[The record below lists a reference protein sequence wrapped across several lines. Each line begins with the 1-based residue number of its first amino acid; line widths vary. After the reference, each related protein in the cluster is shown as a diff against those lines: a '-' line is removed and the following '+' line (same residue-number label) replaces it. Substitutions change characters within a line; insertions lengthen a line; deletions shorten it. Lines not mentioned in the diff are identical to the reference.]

1 MNDLYKKITYFATI
15 SFVVAISF
23 CAGLFVDAQR
33 INNLAVP
40 IETITGKD
48 ALKPDNVDFGKFWKV
63 WETIDKKYVDGG
75 MASTTLAQDRVYG
88 SIKGLVDSL
97 GDPYSEFFTPVE
109 SEAFETELA
118 GSLEGVGM
126 TVGFKEG
133 ALTVIAPL
141 KGSPAE
147 RAGVMPGDFIAK
159 IDGTDSL
166 SMNVDAA
173 IKLIRG
179 PKGTT
184 VKLTLLRKDAKEP
197 IEVSIVRD
205 VIQIPTVETQKKDGV
220 FIVKIYEFN
229 ATASNLFRSAM
240 KEFFYSGSNKL
251 IIDVRNNPG
260 GYLNS
265 AVDVASWFL
274 PSGKIVVTEDYGDRR
289 SPVEHRSKGYNVFSG
304 KTKIV
309 VLTNGGSASA
319 SEILAGALSDYGV
332 ATIVGEK
339 TFGKGSV
346 QEVVPIGDGTSLKIT
361 IAKWLTPLGKSIS
374 KEGLTPVFEVKM
386 TQEDAKAGLDPQ
398 LDKAIEIV
406 KKK

>member
-40 IETITGKD
+40 IETIVGKD
-48 ALKPDNVDFGKFWKV
+48 ALKPNNVDFAKFWKV
-63 WETIDKKYVDGG
+63 WKTIDEKYVDGG

-109 SEAFETELA
+109 SEAFETELS
-118 GSLEGVGM
+118 GNLEGVGM

-147 RAGVMPGDFIAK
+147 KAGVLAGDIIAK

-184 VKLTLLRKDAKEP
+184 VKLTMLRKDAKEP
-197 IEVSIVRD
+197 IEIPIVRD

-229 ATASNLFRSAM
+229 ATASNLFRGAM
-240 KEFFYSGSNKL
+240 KEFFYSGYDKL

-265 AVDVASWFL
+265 AVDTASWFL

-289 SPVEHRSKGYNVFSG
+289 SPIEHRSKGYNVFGG

-332 ATIVGEK
+332 ATLVGEK

-374 KEGLTPVFEVKM
+374 KEGIKPVFEVKM